1 MQGDP
6 APVAVGVQHGARGV
20 AGIAHLGPRPR
31 PWISLTWYG
40 VLGMPIMRK
49 TSAVTVFVP
58 PVPMTPWRTIAGR
71 ADVVDWEKSQA
82 R

>member
-1 MQGDP
+1 MHISVPD
-6 APVAVGVQHGARGV
+6 RG
-20 AGIAHLGPRPR
+20 

-58 PVPMTPWRTIAGR
+58 PVPMTAVPEPSPVALT
-71 ADVVDWEKSQA
+71 
-82 R
+82 